1 VPADLKHAL
10 VFGGTGAVGR
20 EVLREF
26 AQAGIATTF
35 TYLSS
40 EERARELSSRH
51 AQRALRVDLADEDAV
66 RACVKSL
73 DENPTIFVHAAALL
87 GSPGEFRKVQAV
99 NVTSAFAAAQELA
112 PRMAQA
118 GGGDIIFLGAL
129 DRIQS
134 LPLPPAFATSQG
146 ALSAMTM
153 ALAKELGSKSIRVNQ
168 IASGLLNEGI
178 SKGLDPKLLED
189 YKTFSAM
196 RRTGTAAEIAR
207 AVRWLACGN
216 TYMSGKVIPVN
227 GGL

>member
-1 VPADLKHAL
+1 VPADLKRAL

-26 AQAGIATTF
+26 AGAGIATTF
-35 TYLSS
+35 TYLRS

-66 RACVKSL
+66 RACVRSL
-73 DENPTIFVHAAALL
+73 GETPTIFVHAAALL
-87 GSPGEFRKVQAV
+87 GSPEEFRKVQAV
-99 NVTSAFAAAQELA
+99 NVTSAFAAVQELA

-129 DRIQS
+129 DRTQS
-134 LPLPPAFATSQG
+134 LPLPAAFAASQG
-146 ALSAMTM
+146 AISAMTM
-153 ALAKELGSKSIRVNQ
+153 ALAKELGPKSIRVNQ
-168 IASGLLNEGI
+168 IAAGLLNEGI
-178 SKGLDPKLLED
+178 SNGLDPKLLED
-189 YKTFSAM
+189 YRTFSAM
-196 RRTGTAAEIAR
+196 RRTGTPAEIAR